1 MNIQIVQQFTKRTEY
16 KMLKSWIS
24 VDERNINE
32 LMSGICVI
40 PAIIILK
47 LSEVELQT
55 LNKWWRQWGNQLIV
69 SPPFHQMD
77 IVSLLQLNG
86 DLSVHG
92 IEASSYTFNSIP
104 VNESIKTNTKSKW
117 KLDSGDTVAIHH
129 YEHSGS
135 GCVTLTTVPILDYR
149 LMSKQDICKKLFLEL
164 IIENQN
170 EETTIIQESFIP
182 SPVHDYILLLASA
195 NVLELTDVSGQLS
208 NFFKVT
214 ISHNKALELLQQLI
228 DQKLLEDSGSITDEG
243 EKYIN
248 LKGYIPF
255 VREIKRWRRDDGAWR

>member
-1 MNIQIVQQFTKRTEY
+1 MNIQIVRQFTKRTEY
-16 KMLKSWIS
+16 KILKSWIS

-40 PAIIILK
+40 PAIIMFK
-47 LSEVELQT
+47 LSEVELQS

-77 IVSLLQLNG
+77 IVSLLQLNSE
-86 DLSVHG
+86 LSVHG
-92 IEASSYTFNSIP
+92 IEANTFNSLP
-104 VNESIKTNTKSKW
+104 VIESIKTNTKSKW
-117 KLDSGDTVAIHH
+117 ELDIGKTIAIDH

-135 GCVTLTTVPILDYR
+135 GCVTLTTVPLLDYR

-164 IIENQN
+164 IIENKN
-170 EETTIIQESFIP
+170 EETTKIQESFIP
-182 SPVHDYILLLASA
+182 TPVHEYILMLASA
-195 NVLELTDVSGQLS
+195 NVLELTVVSGQLS
-208 NFFKVT
+208 NFFKVN
-214 ISHNKALELLQQLI
+214 ISHNEALELLQKLI
-228 DQKLLEDSGSITDEG
+228 DQRLLEDSGSITDKG